1 VDGEPRKLRAVSSGE
16 DDVNNPATFQLAGDA
31 HALAVKFGALLIK
44 SEKLCGEGAAWD
56 SKELTRLAGE
66 ISTVNG
72 MLDSLYYCAKTILD
86 EADFEKFCQLSKIDR
101 SLIEDGVIRAREE
114 FTACHY
120 ELSQN

>member
-1 VDGEPRKLRAVSSGE
+1 MS
-16 DDVNNPATFQLAGDA
+16 NPATFQLAGDA

-66 ISTVNG
+66 INTVNG
-72 MLDSLYYCAKTILD
+72 MLDSLYYAAKTLLN
-86 EADFEKFCQLSKIDR
+86 APDFEDFCQRSKIDR
-101 SLIEDGVIRAREE
+101 ALIEDGIIRARDE
-114 FTACHY
+114 FTNCHY